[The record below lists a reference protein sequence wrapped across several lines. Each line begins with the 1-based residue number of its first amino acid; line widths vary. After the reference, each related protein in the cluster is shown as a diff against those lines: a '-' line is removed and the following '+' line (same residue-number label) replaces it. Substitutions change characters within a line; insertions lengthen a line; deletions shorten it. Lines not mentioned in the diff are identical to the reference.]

1 MTVWALKSTFSAHI
15 LFWSIEESLF
25 HEKCCIDVNF
35 YAEHDFHTFSE
46 HKSKGST
53 QQLCKGTLFQ
63 PVSWIQKH
71 ANSSQNLVNIW
82 IVGGSGSSIVK
93 TEIESVSMRIH
104 ASASKMTYQK
114 KKKTTANVRSTRT
127 WKWVTWL
134 LKNIASKTSCND
146 LLHTWVWS
154 FIHILP

>member
-1 MTVWALKSTFSAHI
+1 MYFCSLLLVWPVDKI
-15 LFWSIEESLF
+15 LF
-25 HEKCCIDVNF
+25 HENWYVETKF
-35 YAEHDFHTFSE
+35 YAESDFHTFSE

-127 WKWVTWL
+127 WK
-134 LKNIASKTSCND
+134 
-146 LLHTWVWS
+146 
-154 FIHILP
+154 